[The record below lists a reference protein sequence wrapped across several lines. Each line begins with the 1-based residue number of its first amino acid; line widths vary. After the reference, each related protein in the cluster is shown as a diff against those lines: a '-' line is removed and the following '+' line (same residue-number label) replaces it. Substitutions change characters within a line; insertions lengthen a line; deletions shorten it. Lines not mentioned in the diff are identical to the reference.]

1 MVVRTC
7 CRCLPVCIVSQRL
20 QGNGTRVLPGLV
32 SPCRP
37 SDTPTFQQTH
47 RDGYT
52 LLFRQ
57 ACFTV
62 LANLHRSSAS
72 LDIPA
77 DPDTNKPRDCYGL
90 AVEAVRMPL
99 PGPMGRSERTRVR
112 AAAARM
118 LDSAISAYEGIGRDV
133 PYEAV
138 SELISL
144 LEDVGGCGARTS
156 SSSSPA
162 RSEQGG
168 EGAGPAGP
176 RQEAQVAAACAAAG
190 ALWQL
195 MAAGQLHPDGVA
207 RRLMEPLVG
216 ILRGGKPG
224 LSSSALVDGAL
235 GLVSCL
241 ARSPLVA
248 RRMWASPVVPAVLKA
263 HARAR
268 KAGEDSTL
276 ERVREVCQQL
286 CRACHHEDRGSVSGT
301 DRRVDKWSMV
311 EKVLTQLKCRLEYDD
326 GEEAIMLVPVEED

>member
-1 MVVRTC
+1 
-7 CRCLPVCIVSQRL
+7 
-20 QGNGTRVLPGLV
+20 
-32 SPCRP
+32 
-37 SDTPTFQQTH
+37 
-47 RDGYT
+47 
-52 LLFRQ
+52 
-57 ACFTV
+57 
-62 LANLHRSSAS
+62 
-72 LDIPA
+72 
-77 DPDTNKPRDCYGL
+77 
-90 AVEAVRMPL
+90 MPL
-99 PGPMGRSERTRVR
+99 PGPMGRAERTRVR

-118 LDSAISAYEGIGRDV
+118 LDSAISAYEGIGREV

-144 LEDVGGCGARTS
+144 LEDVGGSGTGTS
-156 SSSSPA
+156 SSSSPS
-162 RSEQGG
+162 RSEQDG
-168 EGAGPAGP
+168 EGAGP
-176 RQEAQVAAACAAAG
+176 RQEARVAAACAAAG

-216 ILRGGKPG
+216 ILRGGRPG
-224 LSSSALVDGAL
+224 LSSSTLVDGAL

-268 KAGEDSTL
+268 KSGEDGTL

-301 DRRVDKWSMV
+301 DRRVDKWGMV

-326 GEEAIMLVPVEED
+326 GEEAIMLLPVEED